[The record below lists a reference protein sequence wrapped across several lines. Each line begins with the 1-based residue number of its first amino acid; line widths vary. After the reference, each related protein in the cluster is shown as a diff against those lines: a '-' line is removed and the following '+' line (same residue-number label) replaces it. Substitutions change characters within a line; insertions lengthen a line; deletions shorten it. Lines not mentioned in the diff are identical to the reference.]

1 MEFLFIILVT
11 VVPLAAWIV
20 FDALIKSSRGQSLA
34 NRFFEMGDLKGKT
47 LEQIV
52 EVVGQPQFMA
62 TWPDGRLAVEW
73 AHGTYQIALVFKDNA
88 CEGVLGEQV
97 VQPQY
102 STGVSSGVI
111 IGE

>member
-1 MEFLFIILVT
+1 MS
-11 VVPLAAWIV
+11 
-20 FDALIKSSRGQSLA
+20 ALRADLGSRGEVNFHDKARS
-34 NRFFEMGDLKGKT
+34 
-47 LEQIV
+47 
-52 EVVGQPQFMA
+52 VVGQPQFMA